1 MKHHPLDSDDLEA
14 LATLAAIDAV
24 QPPAEVKA
32 RVMQAVRE
40 RPQSIHIVREHEGSW
55 REVAPGVRTKKL
67 YGDRARNTVTLLFV
81 MDPGTRFPAHQ
92 HRGAEES
99 FVVRGSCR
107 IGPFALAAGDFHRA
121 EAGSEHGT
129 IETSEGCTILLVMDA
144 SDYFA
149 A

>member
-1 MKHHPLDSDDLEA
+1 MHHNSLDSDDLEA

-24 QPPAEVKA
+24 EPPAEVKA
-32 RVMQAVRE
+32 RVMQAVRK
-40 RPQSIHIVREHEGSW
+40 RPSAVRIVREDEGTW

-81 MDPGTRFPAHQ
+81 MDAGARFPAHE

-107 IGPFALAAGDFHRA
+107 IGPFALAAGDYHRA

-129 IETSEGCTILLVMDA
+129 IETDEGCTILLVMDA
-144 SDYFA
+144 ADYLA